1 MATISDMDRRKVEA
15 AVLKQAS
22 HALTAHCPDHGN
34 QEQTFITCPCI
45 AADEL
50 DRWVIARGGTA

>member
-1 MATISDMDRRKVEA
+1 MSVISDKDRRKVEA

-22 HALTAHCPDHGN
+22 DALVAHCPDHGN
-34 QEQTFITCPCI
+34 QEQTFIACPCI

-50 DRWVIARGGTA
+50 ARWVIARGGAA